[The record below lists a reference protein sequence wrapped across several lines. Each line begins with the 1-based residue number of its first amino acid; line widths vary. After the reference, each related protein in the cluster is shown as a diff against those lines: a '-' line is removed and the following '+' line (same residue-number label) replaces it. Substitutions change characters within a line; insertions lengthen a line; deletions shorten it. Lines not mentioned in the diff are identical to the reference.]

1 MTFARVR
8 ALVVV
13 GVLVVF
19 ALVFVAVALVR
30 DSQGGEA
37 PAASCPEGWP
47 RADLKLREA
56 KEIKINV
63 YNATDNVGLA
73 EAVAEDFAGREFQVK
88 KKGNDP
94 KKKAVEGVALLR
106 YGPKAVGSSQVLQ
119 AFFLGKAETE
129 GGYDPKREDDVVDV
143 VLGDQFQQLATPTE
157 VNQSLVDLGSPTL
170 PPGTC
175 AAKTEA

>member
-19 ALVFVAVALVR
+19 ALVFVGAALMR

-47 RADLKLREA
+47 QGDLVLREE
-56 KEIKINV
+56 KDIKINV
-63 YNATDNVGLA
+63 FNATDNVGLA
-73 EAVAEDFAGREFQVK
+73 ESVAEDFAGREFQVK

-94 KKKAVEGVALLR
+94 KKKAVEDVALLR
-106 YGPKAVGSSQVLQ
+106 YGPKAIGSSQVIQ
-119 AFFLGKAETE
+119 AYFLGKAETQ
-129 GGYDPKREDDVVDV
+129 YDPKREDDLVDV
-143 VLGDQFQQLATPTE
+143 VLGDKFQQLATPTE
-157 VNQSLVDLGSPTL
+157 VNQSLVDLGSPQL

-175 AAKTEA
+175 AAKAAA

>member
-30 DSQGGEA
+30 DSQGGEVA
-37 PAASCPEGWP
+37 AASCPEGWP
-47 RADLKLREA
+47 QGDLVLREA
-56 KEIKINV
+56 KDIKINV
-63 YNATDNVGLA
+63 FNATDTVGLA
-73 EAVAEDFAGREFQVK
+73 DSVAQDFAGREFQVQ

-94 KKKAVEGVALLR
+94 QKKAVEGVALLR
-106 YGPKAVGSSQVLQ
+106 YGPKAIGSSQVLQ
-119 AFFLGKAETE
+119 AFFLGKAATQ
-129 GGYDPKREDDVVDV
+129 YDPKREDDLVDV

-157 VNQSLVDLGSPTL
+157 VNQSLVDLGSPQL

>member
-30 DSQGGEA
+30 DTQSGAA

-47 RADLKLREA
+47 RADMVLREA
-56 KEIKINV
+56 KDIKINV
-63 YNATDNVGLA
+63 YNATDNLGLA
-73 EAVAEDFAGREFQVK
+73 ESVAEDFAGRGFQVK

-94 KKKAVEGVALLR
+94 KRKGVEGVALLR
-106 YGPKAVGSSQVLQ
+106 YGPKGIGSAQVIQ
-119 AFFLGKAETE
+119 AYFLGKAETE
-129 GGYDPKREDDVVDV
+129 GGYDPKRADDVVDV
-143 VLGDQFQQLATPTE
+143 VLGEQFQQLATPTE
-157 VNQSLVDLGSPTL
+157 VNQSLVDLGSPQL
-170 PPGTC
+170 PPATC
-175 AAKTEA
+175 PEKVA

>member
-13 GVLVVF
+13 GVLVAF

-37 PAASCPEGWP
+37 PVASCPEGWP
-47 RADLKLREA
+47 RADLALREN
-56 KEIKINV
+56 KDIKINV
-63 YNATDNVGLA
+63 YNATDEQGLA
-73 EAVAEDFAGREFQVK
+73 ETVAEDFAGRGFQVK

-94 KKKAVEGVALLR
+94 KKKGVEGVALLR
-106 YGPKAVGSSQVLQ
+106 YGPKGVGSSQVLQ
-119 AFFLGKAETE
+119 AFFLAKADSS
-129 GGYDPKREDDVVDV
+129 GYDPKREDDVVDV
-143 VLGDQFQQLATPTE
+143 VLGEQFQQLATPTE
-157 VNQSLVDLGSPTL
+157 VNQSLVDLGSPQI

-175 AAKTEA
+175 AEKTDA

>member
-13 GVLVVF
+13 GVLVAF

-30 DSQGGEA
+30 DSQGGA
-37 PAASCPEGWP
+37 VAAASCPDGWP
-47 RADLKLREA
+47 QGDLVLREA
-56 KEIKINV
+56 KDIKINV
-63 YNATDNVGLA
+63 FNATDTPGLA
-73 EAVAEDFAGREFQVK
+73 ESIGEDFAGREFQVK

-106 YGPKAVGSSQVLQ
+106 YGPKGIGSSQVIQ
-119 AFFLGKAETE
+119 AFFLGKAAVE
-129 GGYDPKREDDVVDV
+129 YDPKREDDVVDV
-143 VLGDQFQQLATPTE
+143 VLGGQFQQLATPTE
-157 VNQSLVDLGSPTL
+157 VNQSLVDLGSPQL

>member
-1 MTFARVR
+1 MR

-30 DSQGGEA
+30 DSQGGEVA
-37 PAASCPEGWP
+37 AASCPEGWP
-47 RADLKLREA
+47 QGDLVLREA
-56 KEIKINV
+56 KDIKINV
-63 YNATDNVGLA
+63 YNATDTVGLA
-73 EAVAEDFAGREFQVK
+73 ESVAEDFAGRGFQLK

-94 KKKAVEGVALLR
+94 QPKGVDGVALLR
-106 YGPKAVGSSQVLQ
+106 YGPKGIGSSQVIQ
-119 AFFLGKAETE
+119 AFFLGKAATQ
-129 GGYDPKREDDVVDV
+129 YDPKRADDTVDV

-157 VNQSLVDLGSPTL
+157 VNQSLVDLGSPQL

-175 AAKTEA
+175 AAKTDA

>member
-30 DSQGGEA
+30 DSQGGEVETT
-37 PAASCPEGWP
+37 SCPEGWP
-47 RADLKLREA
+47 QGDLVLREA
-56 KEIKINV
+56 KDIKINV
-63 YNATDNVGLA
+63 YNATDTAGLA
-73 EAVAEDFAGREFQVK
+73 ESVAEDFAGREFQVK

-94 KKKAVEGVALLR
+94 KKKGVDGVALLR
-106 YGPKAVGSSQVLQ
+106 YGPKTIGSSQVIQ
-119 AFFLGKAETE
+119 AFFLGKA
-129 GGYDPKREDDVVDV
+129 GLQYDPAREDDVVDV

-157 VNQSLVDLGSPTL
+157 VNQSLVDLGSPQV